1 MTLNINVNYL
11 YISMILR
18 YQYLKE
24 NNGKETG
31 AQHAQVHKRRESGS
45 WTQHVLG
52 PARSSAH

>member
-1 MTLNINVNYL
+1 MTLNINVNHV
-11 YISMILR
+11 YISMILM

-31 AQHAQVHKRRESGS
+31 ARHAQVHKRRESGS
-45 WTQHVLG
+45 WTQHVLE